1 VENNR
6 IMLNC
11 CGEYRQAYYPGMAGL
26 HIINGGAV
34 LSLSM
39 VVSLFAGLGLFLYGM
54 RVMSDAL
61 QKSAGDRLKK
71 LLEILTTNKY
81 IGVLVGASITA
92 IIQSSSATTVMVV
105 GLVNAGIMNLS
116 QAVGVIMGANIGT
129 TMTAQIIAFNFK
141 SIVPYSIIIGA
152 LLVLFP
158 KRKAHRQFG
167 ELVIGFGI
175 LFMGMYMMSDA
186 MKPLKDIP
194 EFAVFMVKLKDN
206 PILGVIAGLALTSIV
221 QSSSATIGI
230 LQALAIQGLVPI
242 EAALPILFGDN
253 IGTCVTALIASIGTS
268 ITARRAA
275 VLHLTFNIVGTII
288 FLILLKPVLLLVGM
302 LGTEPA
308 RQIANAHTFFNLAN
322 SAIQLPFSALLIA
335 FVNKVIPGEDIQDM
349 FALKYLDKRI
359 LETPSIAVGQI
370 IKEIARMGEI
380 ARSNVQKG
388 VEAIIGGDEK
398 LIDEIYDNEN
408 VINELERK
416 IGEYLQEVLHSAI
429 SEDQQKKVGMLINT
443 IHDVERMGDH
453 AENLAEIAQYKLD
466 NKVAFSDMAVGEL
479 RSIYESVDNAVYN
492 AFMAL
497 TTENPDYV
505 AEVDACERKVD
516 ELRDQFKDKHIER
529 LNERQCNINAGVL
542 FLDILTN
549 LERVSDHC
557 VNVADV
563 VRFGVR
569 NGGKLDRKVEITSEK
584 R

>member
-1 VENNR
+1 
-6 IMLNC
+6 
-11 CGEYRQAYYPGMAGL
+11 
-26 HIINGGAV
+26 
-34 LSLSM
+34 M
-39 VVSLFAGLGLFLYGM
+39 VISLFAGLGLFLYGM
-54 RVMSDAL
+54 KVMSDAL

-81 IGVLVGASITA
+81 LGVLVGAAITA
-92 IIQSSSATTVMVV
+92 VIQSSSATTVMVV
-105 GLVNAGIMNLS
+105 GLVNAGIMKLS

-129 TMTAQIIAFNFK
+129 TMTAQIIAFDFK
-141 SIVPYSIIIGA
+141 DIVPYSIIIGA

-158 KRKAHRQFG
+158 SKKSYKQFG

-194 EFAVFMVKLKDN
+194 AFGEFMVRLKNN
-206 PILGVIAGLALTSIV
+206 PVFGVFAGLALTSIV

-275 VLHLTFNIVGTII
+275 LVHLTFNVTGTII
-288 FLILLKPVLLLVGM
+288 FILLLKPVLLLVGI
-302 LGTEPA
+302 LAADPA
-308 RQIANAHTFFNLAN
+308 RQIANAHTLFNLTN
-322 SAIQLPFSALLIA
+322 TAIQLPFSALLIA
-335 FVNKVIPGEDIQDM
+335 FVTRVIPGEDVQDK

-370 IKEIARMGEI
+370 VKEIARMGDI
-380 ARSNVQKG
+380 ARCNVQKG
-388 VEAIIGGDEK
+388 IEAIINDDEK
-398 LIDEIYDNEN
+398 LIDEIYNNEK
-408 VINELERK
+408 VINELELR
-416 IGEYLQEVLHSAI
+416 IGEFLQAVLHSAI
-429 SEDQQKKVGMLINT
+429 GEDQQKKVGMLINT

-466 NKVAFSDMAVGEL
+466 NKVTFSSMAVEEMKV
-479 RSIYESVDNAVYN
+479 IYESVDNAIN
-492 AFMAL
+492 SAFMAL
-497 TTENPDYV
+497 TTEDTAYV
-505 AEVDACERKVD
+505 GEVDAFEGKVD
-516 ELRDQFKDKHIER
+516 DLRDMYKDSHIER
-529 LNERQCNINAGVL
+529 LNNGQCNINAGVL

-549 LERVSDHC
+549 LERIGDHC

-563 VRFGVR
+563 VRAGVR
-569 NGGKLDRKVEITSEK
+569 NGIDFDRKTKLDPEK
-584 R
+584 C